1 MMSSSHLD
9 PALSPT
15 AYRTTKQYPI
25 ISPIER
31 EKQRM
36 QVQLDKI
43 KKIILSNPYKYSNY
57 MEYNSALVPEKLI
70 NRNIVD
76 PTPVFEDEED
86 NAALY

>member
-1 MMSSSHLD
+1 
-9 PALSPT
+9 
-15 AYRTTKQYPI
+15 
-25 ISPIER
+25 
-31 EKQRM
+31 M

-76 PTPVFEDEED
+76 PSPVFEDEED
-86 NAALY
+86 D